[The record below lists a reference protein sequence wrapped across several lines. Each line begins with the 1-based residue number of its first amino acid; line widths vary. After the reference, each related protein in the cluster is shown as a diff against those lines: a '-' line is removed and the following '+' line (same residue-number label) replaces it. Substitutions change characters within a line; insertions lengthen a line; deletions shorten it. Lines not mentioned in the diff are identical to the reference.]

1 MDKLLIAGID
11 PGTVGAYALLDLE
24 GNIVNIGSGKDFNQ
38 SKIILQI
45 TKYGKIF
52 LVGCDV
58 YQRPNLVSKIAS
70 SLGARVAS
78 PDHDL
83 KYLEKIRMVDKFLK
97 SKKEF
102 VKLNNKHEKDAL
114 GAALCGLKSVNG
126 LIKKIDDHLEEN
138 NLKHLEEKVKRKV
151 LLENIPITKL

>member
-11 PGTVGAYALLDLE
+11 PGTVGAYALLDL
-24 GNIVNIGSGKDFNQ
+24 GKDFNQ

-70 SLGARVAS
+70 SLGAKVAS

-114 GAALCGLKSVNG
+114 VAALCGLKSVNG
-126 LIKKIDDHLEEN
+126 LIKKIEGCLT
-138 NLKHLEEKVKRKV
+138 KKRLV
-151 LLENIPITKL
+151 FTMAYILHSF